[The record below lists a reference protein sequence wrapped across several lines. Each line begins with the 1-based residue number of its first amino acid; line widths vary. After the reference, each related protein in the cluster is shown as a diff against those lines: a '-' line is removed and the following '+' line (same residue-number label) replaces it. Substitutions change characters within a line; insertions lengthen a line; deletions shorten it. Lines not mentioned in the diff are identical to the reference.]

1 MSESGSLL
9 PATSLLVPCTTVC
22 DPSGH
27 VAFRTVAR
35 QLTTMCRMAPPSRC
49 PQMRRED
56 PDHLWIPST
65 PRRRAGKGL
74 GAPSAWSEEGRCG
87 LKARHL
93 NHLVGRHLWEAVPVS
108 ALIFFRNMDTSRPPG
123 SMGLDV
129 LPCPPLAS
137 TDSQSPTGD
146 LHPGESPKH
155 PLTVG
160 PRRWRS
166 RVESNSCSAV
176 GRRGYRA
183 VLEKPQPKK
192 LQNTVTGVKGGI
204 RYAG

>member
-35 QLTTMCRMAPPSRC
+35 QLTTMCRMAPQSRC

-108 ALIFFRNMDTSRPPG
+108 ALIFFRDMDTSRPPG

-129 LPCPPLAS
+129 LSCPFGINRQPVPDGGS
-137 TDSQSPTGD
+137 PSRRVPQTPSDSRSPTM
-146 LHPGESPKH
+146 E
-155 PLTVG
+155 V
-160 PRRWRS
+160 S
-166 RVESNSCSAV
+166 R
-176 GRRGYRA
+176 
-183 VLEKPQPKK
+183 
-192 LQNTVTGVKGGI
+192 
-204 RYAG
+204 

>member
-35 QLTTMCRMAPPSRC
+35 QLTTMCRMAPQSRC

-93 NHLVGRHLWEAVPVS
+93 NHLAGRHLWEAVPVS

-129 LPCPPLAS
+129 LPCLWHQQTAS
-137 TDSQSPTGD
+137 PRRGISIQ
-146 LHPGESPKH
+146 ESP
-155 PLTVG
+155 PNTG
-160 PRRWRS
+160 S
-166 RVESNSCSAV
+166 RVETSSRSTAC
-176 GRRGYRA
+176 
-183 VLEKPQPKK
+183 
-192 LQNTVTGVKGGI
+192 
-204 RYAG
+204 

>member
-35 QLTTMCRMAPPSRC
+35 QLTTMCRMAPQSRC

-93 NHLVGRHLWEAVPVS
+93 NHLAGRHLWEAVPVS

-146 LHPGESPKH
+146 LHPGESP
-155 PLTVG
+155 
-160 PRRWRS
+160 
-166 RVESNSCSAV
+166 
-176 GRRGYRA
+176 RRGYRA

-192 LQNTVTGVKGGI
+192 LQNTVTGVKGEI